1 MSTPEE
7 PFDPLRPAQTP
18 PAGYGAPLGYGP
30 PAGYGAPPG
39 YGPPAGYGAPP
50 GYGPPAGYSPPAGY
64 GPVFGRG
71 GLPELASWGQRVAA
85 SLLDGLVLFGVIF
98 LAALLGLLLRSV
110 SVPLGTLVIVLGYL
124 AGLGVFV
131 WQLVVQGRTGQTIG
145 KRAVGLRLL
154 REQDGQVIGAGLSV
168 ARYFVHLLDSYS
180 IVGYLWPIWDD
191 KKQTFADKILK
202 TVVVRT

>member
-1 MSTPEE
+1 MHAVQ
-7 PFDPLRPAQTP
+7 PLRAEQRGRRPASV
-18 PAGYGAPLGYGP
+18 GRPLR
-30 PAGYGAPPG
+30 ADE
-39 YGPPAGYGAPP
+39 
-50 GYGPPAGYSPPAGY
+50 
-64 GPVFGRG
+64 V
-71 GLPELASWGQRVAA
+71 
-85 SLLDGLVLFGVIF
+85 
-98 LAALLGLLLRSV
+98 
-110 SVPLGTLVIVLGYL
+110 
-124 AGLGVFV
+124 
-131 WQLVVQGRTGQTIG
+131 

>member
-1 MSTPEE
+1 M
-7 PFDPLRPAQTP
+7 
-18 PAGYGAPLGYGP
+18 
-30 PAGYGAPPG
+30 
-39 YGPPAGYGAPP
+39 
-50 GYGPPAGYSPPAGY
+50 
-64 GPVFGRG
+64 
-71 GLPELASWGQRVAA
+71 PELASWGQRVGA

-124 AGLGVFV
+124 AALGVFV

>member
-18 PAGYGAPLGYGP
+18 PAGYGAAP
-30 PAGYGAPPG
+30 GYGAPPG
-39 YGPPAGYGAPP
+39 YGPPAAYGAAPR
-50 GYGPPAGYSPPAGY
+50 Y
-64 GPVFGRG
+64 GPVFGQG
-71 GLPELASWGQRVAA
+71 GLPELASWGQRVGA
-85 SLLDGLVLFGVIF
+85 SLLDGLVLYGIIF
-98 LAALLGLLLRSV
+98 LAVLLGALLRSV
-110 SVPLGTLVIVLGYL
+110 SAPLGTLVIVLGYL
-124 AGLGVFV
+124 AGLAVFV
-131 WQLVVQGRTGQTIG
+131 WQLVMQGRTGQTIG